1 VLEIYL
7 FSNAEFDDKQ
17 TSKDAIRK
25 VKEIATENHLF
36 DLEIKR
42 GKFGKPFFSKT
53 TEMFFNISHTDGF
66 TAIAFSNKEIGID
79 VEKVGYFNEK
89 IIEKFYSE
97 EEKKEIQ
104 ASGNDK
110 YLQKVKAVEIWTRK
124 EAFVKNKGCSILEEI
139 RLKNEGKI

>member
-1 VLEIYL
+1 MEIYL
-7 FSNAEFDDKQ
+7 LSNAEFDDKQ

-42 GKFGKPFFSKT
+42 GEFGKPFFSKT

-97 EEKKEIQ
+97 EERKEIQ
-104 ASGNDK
+104 ASGDEK
-110 YLQKVKAVEIWTRK
+110 YLRKAKAVEIWTRK
-124 EAFVKNKGCSILEEI
+124 ES
-139 RLKNEGKI
+139 EGKFKGEGIKSLIKR